1 MAILFME
8 GFDGWATH
16 GNTSNLAELVQRG
29 MYATGGGWSLKA
41 GGRVGG
47 RHLLAEGYYTLLLQP
62 IGVSPAAL
70 TQVVVGG
77 AFLPAFGTPTVIYL
91 VDVNEVP
98 LSITRTFAS
107 GTISVTYNPSGT
119 GNDISTT
126 YSTLPTVWSFIEVS
140 WTPTKVRVWVDGVKI
155 VDKVGTFPA
164 LRTLAPISY
173 GAGGNSP
180 CGLDDLYVTDDAEP
194 LGEVYIKSLPL
205 GTDVALT
212 GTVTGG
218 ATAAGVWPS
227 FDNATS
233 YVNLATV
240 GELAAVTVGD
250 ITDNPSTI
258 HAVQVTSST
267 NKTDVGAAKF
277 DVKLKTASENTVDSV
292 TPITD
297 WAGYRSIVEL
307 DPHDSAAWTK
317 AKVNSLEVGLTRV
330 TP

>member
-77 AFLPAFGTPTVIYL
+77 AFLPAFGTHTVTYL

-119 GNDISTT
+119 GKVPTLSTIFT
-126 YSTLPTVWSFIEVS
+126 PSTQT
-140 WTPTKVRVWVDGVKI
+140 
-155 VDKVGTFPA
+155 
-164 LRTLAPISY
+164 RTL
-173 GAGGNSP
+173 
-180 CGLDDLYVTDDAEP
+180 V
-194 LGEVYIKSLPL
+194 
-205 GTDVALT
+205 
-212 GTVTGG
+212 
-218 ATAAGVWPS
+218 GVQ
-227 FDNATS
+227 DTS
-233 YVNLATV
+233 INDHTV
-240 GELAAVTVGD
+240 GNVL
-250 ITDNPSTI
+250 
-258 HAVQVTSST
+258 
-267 NKTDVGAAKF
+267 
-277 DVKLKTASENTVDSV
+277 
-292 TPITD
+292 
-297 WAGYRSIVEL
+297 
-307 DPHDSAAWTK
+307 
-317 AKVNSLEVGLTRV
+317 
-330 TP
+330 